1 MSRML
6 TAADPAPLVPEVA
19 LDWWRAQ
26 DPPWAQP
33 IGAAPVDRVRTAGL
47 AGLVTGNETADRVR
61 AKGSTPLQLA
71 GKRTTRVLTSPSF
84 GTYKVPLPDVV
95 WTNAAT
101 NPDAQWFGVD
111 TVKAHYWE
119 VSSLRVGLLGWW
131 AHGVRRHDLAG
142 RWDAQR
148 GVAGGGIPIWALIP
162 TPSELSGGTFDR
174 ALNFVVA
181 GSYSRERV
189 PWIAK
194 GDGTLVSHP
203 LRAGERLRLTSGARE
218 RLWGTAVTP
227 DDLGLL
233 KILSTFGAVVNDKTS
248 ATAGH
253 NLRLPAG
260 AAVTVRLTI
269 TDFEVVAT

>member
-1 MSRML
+1 
-6 TAADPAPLVPEVA
+6 
-19 LDWWRAQ
+19 
-26 DPPWAQP
+26 
-33 IGAAPVDRVRTAGL
+33 VDRVRTAGL

-61 AKGSTPLQLA
+61 VKGSTPLQLA

-142 RWDAQR
+142 RWDTQR

-162 TPSELSGGTFDR
+162 TPSELRGGTFDR

-189 PWIAK
+189 PWIRK
-194 GDGTLVSHP
+194 GDGTLTDHP
-203 LRAGERLRLTSGARE
+203 LRAGERLRLTAAAYDRHTFE
-218 RLWGTAVTP
+218 AETA
-227 DDLGLL
+227 DDFAVLEGLRR
-233 KILSTFGAVVNDKTS
+233 FGAIVNDKTS

-260 AAVTVRLTI
+260 AEVTVALSI
-269 TDFEVVAT
+269 TDFEVVVT

>member
-142 RWDAQR
+142 RWDTQR
-148 GVAGGGIPIWALIP
+148 GVAGGGIPIWAMIP
-162 TPSELSGGTFDR
+162 TPSELRGGTFDR

-181 GSYSRERV
+181 GSYSREPV
-189 PWIAK
+189 PWNAN
-194 GDGTLVSHP
+194 S
-203 LRAGERLRLTSGARE
+203 
-218 RLWGTAVTP
+218 GTARPGSQPCGACTP
-227 DDLGLL
+227 ATG
-233 KILSTFGAVVNDKTS
+233 
-248 ATAGH
+248 ATAAM
-253 NLRLPAG
+253 RLPSTQARVD
-260 AAVTVRLTI
+260 AIIAPFDMPVT
-269 TDFEVVAT
+269 